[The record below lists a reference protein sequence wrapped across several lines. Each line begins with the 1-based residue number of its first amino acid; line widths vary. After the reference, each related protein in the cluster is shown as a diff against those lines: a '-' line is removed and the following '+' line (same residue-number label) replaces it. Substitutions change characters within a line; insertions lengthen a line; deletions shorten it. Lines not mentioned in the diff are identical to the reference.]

1 MADGNLFVAGKAEG
15 GILEAQDLGEQL
27 DDIGRCTD
35 WTSRSKTW
43 ETIWTVSDVQS
54 LLKKKHF
61 DLASDF
67 QRGSAWTQVQQ
78 SRFIESLILGL
89 PAPRLIVAEGRQEGD
104 PLIVIDG
111 KQCLFAIRRF
121 DPRTLQPEAK
131 PLKLI
136 GLTALRRL
144 NGKTIKTLERSPA
157 PGMPDL
163 RKHAKAFARAKINFV
178 IIRDWKDEGFLY
190 ESFLRSGSEG
200 KSLSSQH
207 LRQALLPGKF
217 TEFLQRRSAESK
229 DLQRLLN
236 VDEPDPWMRDA
247 EIMLRYLAYRNF
259 MKEYDGNLK
268 MFLDAATCRLN
279 ESWKGAEG
287 EVREQVRQ
295 MNEAL
300 KFTRRIFGEGNYLR
314 ESDGHEYTGT
324 RSRSVID
331 IMLHYFSL
339 TDVRK
344 SLSRR
349 SREVEE
355 EFQRL
360 CRDGEF
366 RSSLKAEAK
375 SVQANRI
382 RFNRWGEALEDLSG
396 LDLANAKFPIRT

>member
-1 MADGNLFVAGKAEG
+1 MADGNLFVAGKVEG
-15 GILEAQDLGEQL
+15 GLLETQDLGEQL

-43 ETIWTVSDVQS
+43 ETIWTAKGVLS
-54 LLKKKHF
+54 LLKKNHF

-67 QRGSAWTQVQQ
+67 QRGPTWNQEQQ

-111 KQCLFAIRRF
+111 RQCLLAIRWF
-121 DPRTLQPEAK
+121 DPRNLQPEAK
-131 PLKLI
+131 PPKLS
-136 GLTALRRL
+136 GLTALRHL

-157 PGMPDL
+157 PGKPDL
-163 RKHAKAFARAKINFV
+163 RKYANAFARAKIIV
-178 IIRDWKDEGFLY
+178 VVIRDWKDEGFLY
-190 ESFLRSGSEG
+190 ETFLRSGSEG

-217 TEFLQRRSAESK
+217 TEFLQKRSAASK

-259 MKEYDGNLK
+259 MEEYDGNLK
-268 MFLDAATCRLN
+268 MFLDDATGRLN
-279 ESWKGAEG
+279 ESWKSAEG
-287 EVREQVRQ
+287 ELREQVKQ

-300 KFTRRIFGEGNYLR
+300 RFTRKVFGEDNYLR
-314 ESDGHEYTGT
+314 ESDGHEYTGK

-339 TDVRK
+339 ENVRK
-344 SLSRR
+344 SLNGRH
-349 SREVEE
+349 REVEE
-355 EFQRL
+355 KFLEL
-360 CRDGEF
+360 CQDGKF
-366 RSSLKAEAK
+366 RSSLNGEAK
-375 SVQANRI
+375 SMQANRV
-382 RFNRWGEALEDLSG
+382 RFNLWGEALEDLSG
-396 LDLANAKFPIRT
+396 LDLTRVKFPSSP

>member
-1 MADGNLFVAGKAEG
+1 MADGNLFLAEKVEG
-15 GILEAQDLGEQL
+15 GILEAQDLEAQL
-27 DDIGRCTD
+27 DDIGRSTD
-35 WTSRSKTW
+35 WTNRSKTW
-43 ETIWTVSDVQS
+43 ETIWTVSDVLS

-111 KQCLFAIRRF
+111 KQCLLAIRRF
-121 DPRTLQPEAK
+121 DPRNLLPDAK
-131 PLKLI
+131 PLRLS
-136 GLTALRRL
+136 GLTALRNL

-157 PGMPDL
+157 HGKPDL

-268 MFLDAATCRLN
+268 MFLDDTTCRFN
-279 ESWKGAEG
+279 ESWKNVEG
-287 EVREQVRQ
+287 KLKKQVRQ

-300 KFTRRIFGEGNYLR
+300 KFTRKVFGEDNYLR
-314 ESDGHEYTGT
+314 ESDGHEYTGKRN
-324 RSRSVID
+324 RSIID

-339 TDVRK
+339 ENVRK
-344 SLSRR
+344 SLSGRH
-349 SREVEE
+349 REVEDKFLE
-355 EFQRL
+355 L
-360 CRDGEF
+360 CQDGKF
-366 RSSLKAEAK
+366 RSSLNGEAK
-375 SVQANRI
+375 SMQANRV

-396 LDLANAKFPIRT
+396 LDLAKVKFPSS

>member
-1 MADGNLFVAGKAEG
+1 MADGNLFLAENVEG
-15 GILEAQDLGEQL
+15 GILEAQDLEAQL
-27 DDIGRCTD
+27 DDIGRSTD
-35 WTSRSKTW
+35 WTNRSKTW
-43 ETIWTVSDVQS
+43 ETIWTVSDVLS
-54 LLKKKHF
+54 LLKKNHF

-67 QRGSAWTQVQQ
+67 QRGPTWPQEQQ

-111 KQCLFAIRRF
+111 KQCLLAIRRF

-131 PLKLI
+131 PLRLS
-136 GLTALRRL
+136 GLTALRNL

-157 PGMPDL
+157 PGKPDL

-229 DLQRLLN
+229 DLQRLLIL
-236 VDEPDPWMRDA
+236 EGPDPRMRDA

-259 MKEYDGNLK
+259 MNEYDGNLK
-268 MFLDAATCRLN
+268 MFLDNATCRLN
-279 ESWKGAEG
+279 ESWNGAEG
-287 EVREQVRQ
+287 KLREQVRQ

-300 KFTRRIFGEGNYLR
+300 KFTRRIFGESSYLR
-314 ESDGHEYTGT
+314 ESDGREYTGS
-324 RSRSVID
+324 RNRSVID

-339 TDVRK
+339 KDVRK

-349 SREVEE
+349 AVEVEE
-355 EFQRL
+355 KFLEL

-366 RSSLKAEAK
+366 RSSLGAGAK

-382 RFNRWGEALEDLSG
+382 RFNRWGEALEGICG
-396 LDLANAKFPIRT
+396 LDLSKAKFPASP

>member
-1 MADGNLFVAGKAEG
+1 MAGKVEG
-15 GILEAQDLGEQL
+15 GLIEVQDLGEQL

-43 ETIWTVSDVQS
+43 ETIWTVSDVLS

-111 KQCLFAIRRF
+111 KQCLLAIRRF
-121 DPRTLQPEAK
+121 DPRNLLPDAK
-131 PLKLI
+131 PLRLS
-136 GLTALRRL
+136 GLTALRNL

-157 PGMPDL
+157 PGKPDL

-217 TEFLQRRSAESK
+217 TEFLQKRSAASK
-229 DLQRLLN
+229 ELQRLLN
-236 VDEPDPWMRDA
+236 ADGPDPHMRDA

-259 MKEYDGNLK
+259 MAEYDGNLK

-279 ESWKGAEG
+279 ERWKSAEDKL
-287 EVREQVRQ
+287 REQVKQ

-300 KFTRRIFGEGNYLR
+300 QFTRRIFGESSYLR
-314 ESDGHEYTGT
+314 ESDGREYTGC
-324 RSRSVID
+324 RNRSVID

-339 TDVRK
+339 KDVRK

-349 SREVEE
+349 AGEVEE
-355 EFQRL
+355 KFLEL

-366 RSSLKAEAK
+366 RSSLGAGAK

-382 RFNRWGEALEDLSG
+382 RFNRWGEALEGLCRLDLSK
-396 LDLANAKFPIRT
+396 AKFPASP

>member
-1 MADGNLFVAGKAEG
+1 MADGNLFVDGKVEG
-15 GILEAQDLGEQL
+15 GILEAQDLEAQL
-27 DDIGRCTD
+27 DDIGRSTD
-35 WTSRSKTW
+35 WTNRSKTW
-43 ETIWTVSDVQS
+43 ETIWTVNDVLS
-54 LLKKKHF
+54 LLKKNHF

-89 PAPRLIVAEGRQEGD
+89 PAPRVIVAEGRQEGD

-111 KQCLFAIRRF
+111 KQCLLAIRRF
-121 DPRTLQPEAK
+121 DPRSLLPEVN
-131 PLKLI
+131 PLRLS
-136 GLTALRRL
+136 GLTALRNL

-157 PGMPDL
+157 SGKPDL

-268 MFLDAATCRLN
+268 MFLDDATCRLN
-279 ESWKGAEG
+279 GSWKNVEG
-287 EVREQVRQ
+287 KLKKQVRQ
-295 MNEAL
+295 MNDAL
-300 KFTRRIFGEGNYLR
+300 KFTRKVFGEDNYLR
-314 ESDGHEYTGT
+314 ESDGHEYTGK
-324 RSRSVID
+324 RNRSVID

-339 TDVRK
+339 ENVRK
-344 SLSRR
+344 SLNGRH
-349 SREVEE
+349 REVEE
-355 EFQRL
+355 KFLEL
-360 CRDGEF
+360 CQDGKF
-366 RSSLKAEAK
+366 RSSLNGEAK
-375 SVQANRI
+375 SMQANRV

-396 LDLANAKFPIRT
+396 LDLAKVKFPSS

>member
-1 MADGNLFVAGKAEG
+1 MADGNLFVAEKVEG
-15 GILEAQDLGEQL
+15 GILEAQDLEAQL
-27 DDIGRCTD
+27 DDIGRSTD
-35 WTSRSKTW
+35 WTNRSKTW
-43 ETIWTVSDVQS
+43 ETIWTVNDVLS
-54 LLKKKHF
+54 LLKKNHF

-89 PAPRLIVAEGRQEGD
+89 PAPRVIVAEGRQEGD

-111 KQCLFAIRRF
+111 KQCLLAIRRF
-121 DPRTLQPEAK
+121 DPRSLLPEVN
-131 PLKLI
+131 PLRLS
-136 GLTALRRL
+136 GLTALRNL

-157 PGMPDL
+157 SGKPDL

-268 MFLDAATCRLN
+268 MFLDDATCRLN
-279 ESWKGAEG
+279 GSWKNVEG
-287 EVREQVRQ
+287 KIKKQVRQ
-295 MNEAL
+295 MNDAL
-300 KFTRRIFGEGNYLR
+300 KFTRKVFGEDNYLR
-314 ESDGHEYTGT
+314 ESDGHEYTGK
-324 RSRSVID
+324 RNRSVID

-339 TDVRK
+339 ENVRK
-344 SLSRR
+344 SLNGRH
-349 SREVEE
+349 REVEE
-355 EFQRL
+355 KFLEL
-360 CRDGEF
+360 CQDGKF
-366 RSSLKAEAK
+366 RSSLNGEAK
-375 SVQANRI
+375 SMQANRV

-396 LDLANAKFPIRT
+396 LDLAKVKFPSS

>member
-1 MADGNLFVAGKAEG
+1 MADGNLFLAGKVEG
-15 GILEAQDLGEQL
+15 GILEAQDLEAQL
-27 DDIGRCTD
+27 DDIGRSTD
-35 WTSRSKTW
+35 WTNRSKTW
-43 ETIWTVSDVQS
+43 ETIWTVSDVLS

-78 SRFIESLILGL
+78 SRFVESLILGL

-111 KQCLFAIRRF
+111 KQCLLAIRRF
-121 DPRTLQPEAK
+121 DPRNLLPDVK
-131 PLKLI
+131 PLRLS
-136 GLTALRRL
+136 GLTALRNL

-157 PGMPDL
+157 PGKPDL

-268 MFLDAATCRLN
+268 MFLDDATCRFN
-279 ESWKGAEG
+279 ESWKNVEG
-287 EVREQVRQ
+287 KLKKQVRQ

-300 KFTRRIFGEGNYLR
+300 KFTRKVFGEDNYLR
-314 ESDGHEYTGT
+314 ESDGHDYTGK
-324 RSRSVID
+324 RNRGVID

-339 TDVRK
+339 ENVRK
-344 SLSRR
+344 SLSGRH
-349 SREVEE
+349 REVEDKFLE
-355 EFQRL
+355 L
-360 CRDGEF
+360 CQDGKF
-366 RSSLKAEAK
+366 RSSLNGEAK
-375 SVQANRI
+375 SMQANRV

-396 LDLANAKFPIRT
+396 LDLAKVKFPSS